1 MFICLLPFIFTHFL
15 SQSKGGILSKAC
27 DYIQELRQS
36 NHSLFESLHEMK
48 RVQMDNEILRQQ
60 VSPPA
65 TSSALP
71 TKLPRQDHDILRK
84 KYLKKAI

>member
-1 MFICLLPFIFTHFL
+1 MGNAFNHLSEMCKNVKRAVVSYSLTFLFTPPP

-27 DYIQELRQS
+27 DYIKELRQS
-36 NHSLFESLHEMK
+36 NHTLHESLHEVK

-65 TSSALP
+65 TSSAP
-71 TKLPRQDHDILRK
+71 P
-84 KYLKKAI
+84 